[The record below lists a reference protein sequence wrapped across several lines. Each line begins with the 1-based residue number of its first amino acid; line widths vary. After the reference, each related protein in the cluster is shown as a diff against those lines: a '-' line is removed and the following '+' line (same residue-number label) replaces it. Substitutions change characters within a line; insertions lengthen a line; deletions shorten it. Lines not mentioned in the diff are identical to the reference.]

1 MTASTSRF
9 AAFAA
14 ATTLTLLMLA
24 GIDGLARHPSQ
35 DARLAALAAPP
46 TASRAATD
54 TAPTVNASLAA
65 PGCPSPAAAARS

>member
-1 MTASTSRF
+1 MPATTSRL

-24 GIDGLARHPSQ
+24 GIDGLAQHPSA

-46 TASRAATD
+46 TAPTV
-54 TAPTVNASLAA
+54 APTVNASLDGQ
-65 PGCPSPAAAARS
+65 GCPAPAAAAHS